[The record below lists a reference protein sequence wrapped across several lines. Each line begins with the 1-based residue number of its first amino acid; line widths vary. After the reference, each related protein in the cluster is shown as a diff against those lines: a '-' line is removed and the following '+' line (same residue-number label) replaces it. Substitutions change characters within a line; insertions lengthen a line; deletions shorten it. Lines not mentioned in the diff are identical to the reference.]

1 MRVFRRMII
10 LPQRTPSPPPWWI
23 AYLTI
28 GFGSV
33 LALLSALFLSW
44 RKDRRE
50 DRKAR
55 EEAQRL
61 DREWKASVET
71 RMAVLNTQ
79 VSPLWLVAQQKLSA
93 DLHHHGERY
102 EEMDALLE
110 ELDAMTI
117 DDFPGHR
124 ERLEELLVQRSTD
137 MHEDITQDQRDSATA
152 LLVVMKKVITEA
164 RTPGPLTRIGLVGI
178 KESSKGEGE
187 NI

>member
-1 MRVFRRMII
+1 MII
-10 LPQRTPSPPPWWI
+10 IPDRAPSPQPWWV

-28 GFGSV
+28 GFGAC
-33 LALLSALFLSW
+33 LALLSALLMGR
-44 RKDRRE
+44 RKDKRE
-50 DRKAR
+50 NAERHEAEQKADR
-55 EEAQRL
+55 
-61 DREWKASVET
+61 DWKASVET

-164 RTPGPLTRIGLVGI
+164 RTHGPLTRIGLVGI

>member
-1 MRVFRRMII
+1 MMM
-10 LPQRTPSPPPWWI
+10 LPEHAPNPQPWWV

-28 GFGSV
+28 FFAAC
-33 LALLSALFLSW
+33 LALLSALLLAR
-44 RKDRRE
+44 RKDKRE
-50 DRKAR
+50 DAERRDAIEKAD
-55 EEAQRL
+55 AL
-61 DREWKASVET
+61 WKASIET

-124 ERLEELLVQRSTD
+124 GRLEELLVHRSTD
-137 MHEDITQDQRDSATA
+137 IHEDITQDQRDSAVA
-152 LLVVMKKVITEA
+152 LLIIMKKVITEA
-164 RTPGPLTRIGLVGI
+164 KTPGKLVKIGLVGI
-178 KESSKGEGE
+178 KQSSEGEGE